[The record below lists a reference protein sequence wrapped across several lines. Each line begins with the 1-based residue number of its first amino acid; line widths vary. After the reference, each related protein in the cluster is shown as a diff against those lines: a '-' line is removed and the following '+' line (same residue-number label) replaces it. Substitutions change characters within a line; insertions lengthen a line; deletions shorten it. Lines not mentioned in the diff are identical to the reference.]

1 MNKKIITIG
10 AIALLVVS
18 TVLSVL
24 SYTNQKKTAFF
35 DYNTVYN
42 NCALKIKLEKDLQQ
56 VASSRKSELDSLQL
70 ELSFLSEKV
79 KANTATALEASNF
92 EDMKNRFLTFQDQ
105 YEQENIRLKETYF
118 TQIRKEINDKA
129 KLYAEQ
135 QGFDYFFSATGDGAM
150 MYAAPSEDVT
160 KEFQAYLDGK

>member
-1 MNKKIITIG
+1 MKKKLIIVG
-10 AIALLVVS
+10 AVVLFVFSTVVS
-18 TVLSVL
+18 IY
-24 SYTNQKKTAFF
+24 SYVNHKKMAFF

-92 EDMKNRFLTFQDQ
+92 EDMKNRFLTFQDR
-105 YEQENIRLKETYF
+105 YEQENLHLKETYF
-118 TQIRKEINDKA
+118 TQIRKEINNKA
-129 KLYAEQ
+129 KLFAETK
-135 QGFDYFFSATGDGAM
+135 GYNYFFAATGDGAM
-150 MYAAPSEDVT
+150 MYASPSEEVT
-160 KEFQAYLDGK
+160 KEFQDYLDGK